1 MEFNERLLNNIN
13 PDKYM
18 MTEEEIIPYYIYKDI
33 ISKFFIRSFIHRHY
47 KVNNDFVGQYICP
60 FCNCGG
66 NTEWLAP
73 SYFYED
79 GLLLIGKMSAPEE
92 DSLGTVVVRII
103 DSTVG
108 QNFYICDDNIMQA
121 ICFAGELLKNN
132 LVVFEHVYKLNGQ
145 NHVGFSFFY
154 TKNKNMIGAL
164 REFVGSVEFCD
175 CDCTLFYRSVN
186 LEEYICITKSN
197 YAATFFKNKFILSDF
212 LKTLSEYLSTTTGLI
227 ELNKCTVKL
236 FNELYNGNNANTLS
250 ERKLFFKELGK
261 SAGPVYETQ
270 KGSNFLLRK
279 LKELCDKLGI
289 NFWLYSGTLLGAMRH
304 NGFIPWDDDIDVGI
318 MRNDLHK
325 LINYLKD
332 DDYFAIEILYNTEWA
347 DRVYKFK
354 FKNTY
359 YPVYVDLFPFDYCNG
374 EPAKIWYWFRKLKA
388 RMVQEFLDYEKQS
401 GNEYRQLFDIPE
413 EGLND
418 INALFDK
425 FYKEGERLLGLTTEN
440 TGKIIYGYDTV
451 FLIDWMQVFEE
462 KQVFPFDYAEFN
474 GEKYPTFK
482 NADEILKS
490 NYSAPYTLPDDIVT
504 HRHTARMSN
513 ETIEQLDALMSK
525 LKDYKFEK

>member
-1 MEFNERLLNNIN
+1 M
-13 PDKYM
+13 
-18 MTEEEIIPYYIYKDI
+18 
-33 ISKFFIRSFIHRHY
+33 
-47 KVNNDFVGQYICP
+47 
-60 FCNCGG
+60 
-66 NTEWLAP
+66 
-73 SYFYED
+73 
-79 GLLLIGKMSAPEE
+79 
-92 DSLGTVVVRII
+92 
-103 DSTVG
+103 
-108 QNFYICDDNIMQA
+108 
-121 ICFAGELLKNN
+121 
-132 LVVFEHVYKLNGQ
+132 
-145 NHVGFSFFY
+145 
-154 TKNKNMIGAL
+154 
-164 REFVGSVEFCD
+164 
-175 CDCTLFYRSVN
+175 
-186 LEEYICITKSN
+186 
-197 YAATFFKNKFILSDF
+197 
-212 LKTLSEYLSTTTGLI
+212 
-227 ELNKCTVKL
+227 
-236 FNELYNGNNANTLS
+236 
-250 ERKLFFKELGK
+250 GK

-270 KGSNFLLRK
+270 KGSDFLLRK

-289 NFWLYSGTLLGAMRH
+289 HFWLYSGTLLGAMRH

-401 GNEYRQLFDIPE
+401 GNEYRQLFNISE
-413 EGLND
+413 GGLND

-425 FYKEGERLLGLTTEN
+425 YYKEGEKLLGLTTEN

-451 FLIDWMQVFEE
+451 FLIDWMQVFELE
-462 KQVFPFDYAEFN
+462 KVLPFDYTEFN

-482 NADEILKS
+482 NADEILTS
-490 NYSAPYTLPDDIVT
+490 NYTAPYTLPDDIVT

-513 ETIEQLDALMSK
+513 DTIEQLDALMSE